1 MFHKNKLATAVS
13 GALCVMVASG
23 AYAQEAG
30 TVEKIEVRGV
40 RGSLSQS
47 MNVKRQSTGVVDAIS
62 AEDMGKFPDTNLAES
77 LQRITGVSINRVN
90 GEGSEVTVRGFGG
103 NFNLITLNGRQM
115 PAANVASI
123 TGNPLDQGA
132 SGTTRSFDFSNLA
145 SEGVSGI
152 EVYKTG
158 RAAVPSGGIGA
169 TININTLKPLAQ
181 GNDRASIGVKA
192 MKDESGDG
200 VTPELSGVAN
210 WLNDDGNFGVA
221 LFGSFQ
227 ERDSGSR
234 HMSVENYQLYNWDS
248 NSPGTFGLVDGA
260 NVTNAPEEGQLV
272 AMPSNLGIGLN
283 EDNRERV
290 NGMLTVQYAP
300 NDNMTITADAT
311 YASNTISSTS
321 IVDGIWF
328 ARQFTDMEFD
338 GNPVVA
344 TPIRFTEDIDG
355 GKDFFFQNLVMGAKD
370 ELKSFGFNV
379 DWWANDSLNLRFDA
393 SVAEASSGGNG
404 PYGKNVI
411 RFNVAGATAGWQTVD
426 FSQSLPQAS
435 IVVDDS
441 IKGNNNGIFDL
452 PDVGPQV
459 TRAIS
464 SDQTSKVNQ
473 FRFDGSWDKGAD
485 VKLDFGLGYMS
496 TEMEQVRYETEA
508 QLGGWGVADVGN
520 IPEGL
525 LDVTCTACA
534 FQDHNM
540 NGVAGADSIAVPSG
554 ATTIPLGS
562 VSFRGNAVDL
572 LNAVAPEY
580 GFTPGDLP
588 AVSSANNTVKEDIL
602 SLYAMATMDGEI
614 GGFEANLVV
623 GARYERT
630 DVTSISLQSVPEQI
644 LWTSD
649 NDFRIQ
655 LGTNTEALSEDHT
668 YESFLPNL
676 DVSLNITD
684 DLKARASY
692 SMTLARPAYNQMYTA
707 TSIGAPG
714 RPTYL
719 GGVASGSRGNAKLD
733 PLLSN
738 NFDLSLEYY
747 YDDAS
752 MVSVGYYRK
761 DVENFVGTQQVS
773 QSLFGLLDATSGAA
787 GTTSGDAI
795 AALEDRGIEV
805 TERNFFTMT
814 ALLAN
819 PDAYPNGADDFEE
832 GQLFA
837 DEVFA
842 AYDVAPEAGDPL
854 LQFEV
859 TQPVNNQSARISGY
873 ELAWQ
878 HFFGE
883 SGFGYQA
890 NFTIVDGDIGYDV
903 GADPSL
909 DQFALEG
916 LSDSANI
923 VFIYEKDGLSAR
935 VAYNWRDAFL
945 SEVNRSVSSVR
956 NPLFVDEY
964 EQIDINVSY
973 DFSEDLTVSMDII
986 NLTEEGQRQ
995 YGRSYNNTFFVQ
1007 ELDRRFV
1014 LSARYNF

>member
-1 MFHKNKLATAVS
+1 
-13 GALCVMVASG
+13 
-23 AYAQEAG
+23 
-30 TVEKIEVRGV
+30 
-40 RGSLSQS
+40 
-47 MNVKRQSTGVVDAIS
+47 
-62 AEDMGKFPDTNLAES
+62 
-77 LQRITGVSINRVN
+77 
-90 GEGSEVTVRGFGG
+90 
-103 NFNLITLNGRQM
+103 
-115 PAANVASI
+115 
-123 TGNPLDQGA
+123 
-132 SGTTRSFDFSNLA
+132 
-145 SEGVSGI
+145 
-152 EVYKTG
+152 
-158 RAAVPSGGIGA
+158 
-169 TININTLKPLAQ
+169 
-181 GNDRASIGVKA
+181 
-192 MKDESGDG
+192 
-200 VTPELSGVAN
+200 
-210 WLNDDGNFGVA
+210 
-221 LFGSFQ
+221 
-227 ERDSGSR
+227 
-234 HMSVENYQLYNWDS
+234 
-248 NSPGTFGLVDGA
+248 
-260 NVTNAPEEGQLV
+260 
-272 AMPSNLGIGLN
+272 
-283 EDNRERV
+283 
-290 NGMLTVQYAP
+290 
-300 NDNMTITADAT
+300 
-311 YASNTISSTS
+311 
-321 IVDGIWF
+321 
-328 ARQFTDMEFD
+328 
-338 GNPVVA
+338 
-344 TPIRFTEDIDG
+344 
-355 GKDFFFQNLVMGAKD
+355 
-370 ELKSFGFNV
+370 
-379 DWWANDSLNLRFDA
+379 
-393 SVAEASSGGNG
+393 
-404 PYGKNVI
+404 
-411 RFNVAGATAGWQTVD
+411 
-426 FSQSLPQAS
+426 
-435 IVVDDS
+435 
-441 IKGNNNGIFDL
+441 
-452 PDVGPQV
+452 
-459 TRAIS
+459 
-464 SDQTSKVNQ
+464 
-473 FRFDGSWDKGAD
+473 
-485 VKLDFGLGYMS
+485 
-496 TEMEQVRYETEA
+496 
-508 QLGGWGVADVGN
+508 
-520 IPEGL
+520 
-525 LDVTCTACA
+525 
-534 FQDHNM
+534 M
-540 NGVAGADSIAVPSG
+540 NGVAGADSIAVPAG

-588 AVSSANNTVKEDIL
+588 AVSSANNTVKEDIF

-655 LGTNTEALSEDHT
+655 LGSNTEALSEDHT

>member
-1 MFHKNKLATAVS
+1 MFYKSKLATAVS
-13 GALCVMVASG
+13 GALYVMVATG
-23 AYAQEAG
+23 VQAQQAE

-47 MNVKRQSTGVVDAIS
+47 MNVKRQSSGVVDAIS

-181 GNDRASIGVKA
+181 GDKRASMGVKA
-192 MKDESGDG
+192 VKDESGDG
-200 VTPELSGVAN
+200 VTPEVSGVAN
-210 WLNDDGNFGVA
+210 WVNESADFGVS

-248 NSPGTFGLVDGA
+248 SSPGTFGLIDGA
-260 NVTNAPEEGQLV
+260 NVTNAPDEGQLV
-272 AMPSNLGIGLN
+272 AMPSNLGIGVN
-283 EDNRERV
+283 NDNRERI

-300 NDNMTITADAT
+300 SDDITITADAT
-311 YASNTISSTS
+311 YASNEIQSTS
-321 IVDGIWF
+321 VVDGIWF

-379 DWWANDSLNLRFDA
+379 DWWASNSLNLRFDA
-393 SVAEASSGGNG
+393 SLAEASSGGAG
-404 PYGKNVI
+404 PYGKNVV
-411 RFNVAGATAGWQTVD
+411 RFNVAGATAGWQTMD
-426 FSQSLPQAS
+426 FSRSIPQAS
-435 IVVDDS
+435 IVIDDS
-441 IKGNNNGIFDL
+441 VKGNNNGVFDQ

-464 SDQTSKVNQ
+464 SDQTSDVNQ
-473 FRFDGSWDKGAD
+473 FRFDGTWDEGTS
-485 VKLDFGLGYMS
+485 VKVDFGVGYMS
-496 TEMEQVRYETEA
+496 TEMNQIRYETEA

-525 LDVTCTACA
+525 LEVGCTACQ
-534 FQDHNM
+534 FEDHNM
-540 NGVAGADSIAVPSG
+540 NGVEGADANAVPAGANTIA
-554 ATTIPLGS
+554 LGS
-562 VSFRGNAVDL
+562 VSFVGNAVEL
-572 LNAVAPEY
+572 LEAIAPAY

-588 AVSSANNTVKEDIL
+588 AVGSDNNTVKEDIL
-602 SLYAMATMDGEI
+602 SVYAMASMDGEI
-614 GGFEANLVV
+614 GGFDANLVV
-623 GARYERT
+623 GARYEKT
-630 DVTSISLQSVPEQI
+630 DVESISLQAVPEKI
-644 LWTSD
+644 IWLSD
-649 NDFRIQ
+649 NDFRLQ
-655 LGTNTEALSEDHT
+655 LGSGTEALSQDHS
-668 YESFLPNL
+668 YESFLPNIDL
-676 DVSLNITD
+676 SIDLTD

-707 TSIGAPG
+707 TTVGAPG

-719 GGVASGSRGNAKLD
+719 GGVPSGNRGNAQLD
-733 PLLSN
+733 PLESN

-747 YDDAS
+747 YGESS

-761 DVENFVGTQQVS
+761 DVDNFVGTQQVA
-773 QSLFGLLDATSGAA
+773 QPLFGLLDATSGAP
-787 GTTSGDAI
+787 GTRSAQAI
-795 AALEDRGIEV
+795 AELEARGVEL

-819 PDAYPNGADDFEE
+819 PNTFPGGADEFEE
-832 GQLFA
+832 GQAFA

-842 AYDVAPEAGDPL
+842 NNNVEPIAGDPA

-916 LSDSANI
+916 LSDTANI
-923 VFIYEKDGLSAR
+923 VLIYEKDGLSAR

-945 SEVNRSVSSVR
+945 SEVNRGVSSVR

-964 EQIDINVSY
+964 EQVDVNVSY
-973 DFSEDLTVSMDII
+973 DFTDDLTVSLDII

-1007 ELDRRFV
+1007 ELDRRYV
-1014 LSARYNF
+1014 LNARYTF